1 MKPILVLSRVII
13 VGLFWSIFFL
23 EGIRIIMLQNWYFD
37 IFNPEHW
44 NIAWNLWLSGWIIDE
59 PKEWAFI
66 LIILTFIPLWLTG
79 WAALSLISWEN
90 IIGRLLL
97 IPWNLFK
104 KTFLKPVKIITHSSL
119 KGVKKKK
126 SYKEIRP
133 RSIGVVLDNSYYTE
147 DKTPKAD
154 IAKPAAKPTVP
165 SAPKPLPQS
174 PSLLEK
180 ESTAPTPAVFDHS
193 LFQFD
198 DEDDFEFN
206 IDAFDDKPEEKPAIK
221 AEEPAPRNPKKK
233 EQNKQ
238 RDNSQQRPPR
248 KDNSAKQ
255 PANASGKKPLP
266 FDTGKAPR
274 VSNSTLEV
282 IKQKGY
288 EAITAATIKN
298 TLIDFIAVSG
308 TQINLCLIDKEPGD
322 WLADEERFNDEEPL
336 WFSESSHRIS
346 PVRKIDVARQALKNK
361 LQEAELEYTVNAF
374 VIIQIGN
381 IINAEDMFEI
391 WDNMNISVTRIDR
404 GSPKELKLFS
414 KSLEEAETPINK
426 DDFEKLKKFIRSIA

>member
-1 MKPILVLSRVII
+1 MLKPILVLSRVII

-79 WAALSLISWEN
+79 WAALSLIAWEN
-90 IIGRLLL
+90 IIGRLLSL
-97 IPWNLFK
+97 PWQMIKN
-104 KTFLKPVKIITHSSL
+104 TFLKPVKIITHSSL

-133 RSIGVVLDNSYYTE
+133 RSIGVVLDNSYYTD
-147 DKTPKAD
+147 DKPGKSA
-154 IAKPAAKPTVP
+154 AKPASKPVAPT
-165 SAPKPLPQS
+165 APKPLPQS
-174 PSLLEK
+174 PSLIEK

-206 IDAFDDKPEEKPAIK
+206 IDAFDDKPEEKPAVK
-221 AEEPAPRNPKKK
+221 AEEPAPRNNRKKDPS
-233 EQNKQ
+233 KQ
-238 RDNSQQRPPR
+238 RDNNQQRPPR
-248 KDNSAKQ
+248 KDNAPKAAAAQ
-255 PANASGKKPLP
+255 SGKKPLP

-274 VSNSTLEV
+274 VANSTLEV

-346 PVRKIDVARQALKNK
+346 PVRKIDVARQALKTK

>member
-44 NIAWNLWLSGWIIDE
+44 NIAWNLWLSGWVIDE

-97 IPWNLFK
+97 IPWNMVK
-104 KTFLKPVKIITHSSL
+104 KTFLKPVKIITNSSL

-147 DKTPKAD
+147 DKAPKTN
-154 IAKPAAKPTVP
+154 IAKPAAKPAAP

-206 IDAFDDKPEEKPAIK
+206 IDAFDDKPEEKTAVK
-221 AEEPAPRNPKKK
+221 TEEQAPRNAKKK

-238 RDNSQQRPPR
+238 RDNNQQRPPR
-248 KDNSAKQ
+248 K
-255 PANASGKKPLP
+255 
-266 FDTGKAPR
+266 APEHNGGGQDRHGAERLAARGQKRDYAR
-274 VSNSTLEV
+274 VVLR
-282 IKQKGY
+282 
-288 EAITAATIKN
+288 
-298 TLIDFIAVSG
+298 LF
-308 TQINLCLIDKEPGD
+308 
-322 WLADEERFNDEEPL
+322 
-336 WFSESSHRIS
+336 
-346 PVRKIDVARQALKNK
+346 PV
-361 LQEAELEYTVNAF
+361 
-374 VIIQIGN
+374 
-381 IINAEDMFEI
+381 
-391 WDNMNISVTRIDR
+391 
-404 GSPKELKLFS
+404 
-414 KSLEEAETPINK
+414 
-426 DDFEKLKKFIRSIA
+426 